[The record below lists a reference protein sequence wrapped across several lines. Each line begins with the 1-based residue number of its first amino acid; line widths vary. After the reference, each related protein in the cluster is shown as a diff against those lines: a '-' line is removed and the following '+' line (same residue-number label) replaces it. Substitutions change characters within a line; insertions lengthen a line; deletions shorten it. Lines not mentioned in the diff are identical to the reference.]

1 MQPMTESSSRSTNSA
16 NPIPLGFAALGVSV
30 ALFGTYNAGHAST
43 LGLMGLPLLVGG
55 LLQAISAILAF
66 VNRDTYGLTIF
77 GSYGALSVILGVL
90 FLANVTG
97 TINEPLLAG
106 NGIGWFYFVFA
117 VLGAYIWMASVRINA
132 AVALTMLLAGAM
144 LTVLW
149 IGSLTSG
156 TPGNGWT
163 AVGGWLGWAA
173 AIAAGYTS
181 FAELINANFGKV
193 ILPEFPMQQTRQVSR

>member
-1 MQPMTESSSRSTNSA
+1 MTESSSRSTNGA

-30 ALFGTYNAGHAST
+30 ALFGTYNAGHAHT
-43 LGLMGLPLLVGG
+43 LGLVGLPLLVGG
-55 LLQAISAILAF
+55 ILQAVTAILAH

-77 GSYGALSVILGVL
+77 GSYGAISVILGIL

-97 TINEPLLAG
+97 TITGPLLG
-106 NGIGWFYFVFA
+106 GDGISWFYFVFA
-117 VLGAYIWMASVRINA
+117 VLGAYIWIASVRISG

-163 AVGGWLGWAA
+163 AIGGWLGWAA

-181 FAELINANFGKV
+181 FAELINANFGRM
-193 ILPEFPMQQTRQVSR
+193 ILPEFPMQQSRQVSR